1 MLSGIQS
8 HSGASVDLAIFGL
21 HLAGVSS
28 LLGAMNLT
36 GHIFVLFL
44 YIFTYYITKICL
56 CYTKGNK
63 VNGKL
68 KTVLNK
74 TNYSTGANHSNDDNK
89 PPKKPKKGKNQDW
102 SVILG
107 RKGAQ
112 HNVYPHMLA
121 KAHINS
127 GKPITVGGL
136 NDILAYCNILV
147 SEETLKSLI
156 TMPRFVF
163 DSLDNKE
170 TLLALKDK
178 IGSPFGKVQ
187 QRGVYIFTHKVT
199 NDKYVGSSSELAL
212 RLSGYVYNTH
222 KSSGKF
228 IPLIKD
234 GLSNFQLEV
243 ICLPYYPDFRPEIV
257 LEQYYLL
264 DPSFNLNT
272 IRVSNNPSGSNAKSL
287 YMYNRDFVLGK
298 IVNNAYAYGLSNI
311 QMKGRL
317 DKKMYST
324 LSKDNNVE
332 NLNPN
337 FISGLVDA
345 EGSFMISVRQRSQLK
360 KDSWIVQASLQ
371 IRMNSKDLALL
382 VLVQRFFKG
391 LGSLS
396 HSKQTNTVTYSIT
409 KLSDFVKIVIP
420 HFNSYPLRSAKSL
433 DFQLWAQCIEII
445 NNKQHLT
452 NSGLNEILSLKSI
465 LNWGLPE
472 KIKSQ
477 FPNIKSLVRP
487 LFEASSLPLD
497 PYWVSGFSEGDSSF
511 YVQIFNEKRVTGVY
525 NIELHIREAS
535 LLYKLKEFFGVGN
548 VSVYSARSI
557 ARYSVTSTSDLVDF
571 ILPHFNKFELAGSKL
586 PNYIVWSKILKLV
599 YSKSHLT
606 PEGLDQ
612 IKELKLSLYNK
623 NEEVSNIEETTLYV
637 DPCKKVGPIKTK
649 PVDPI
654 YVYNR
659 DKSILYCFTENK
671 RKFLQDC
678 KIHFSTFEK
687 HLEKGTYYLGRY
699 LFTSYLV
706 PTSKFRKMTVSEFAL
721 SLLKDRQSKK

>member
-1 MLSGIQS
+1 MKNFKRNLVAMLSGIQS

-89 PPKKPKKGKNQDW
+89 PPKKPKKGKKQDW

-147 SEETLKSLI
+147 SEDTLKSLI

-163 DSLDNKE
+163 DNLDNKE
-170 TLLALKDK
+170 TLVALKDK

-212 RLSGYVYNTH
+212 RLSGYLYNTH

-287 YMYNRDFVLGK
+287 YMYNRD
-298 IVNNAYAYGLSNI
+298 
-311 QMKGRL
+311 
-317 DKKMYST
+317 
-324 LSKDNNVE
+324 
-332 NLNPN
+332 
-337 FISGLVDA
+337 
-345 EGSFMISVRQRSQLK
+345 
-360 KDSWIVQASLQ
+360 
-371 IRMNSKDLALL
+371 
-382 VLVQRFFKG
+382 
-391 LGSLS
+391 
-396 HSKQTNTVTYSIT
+396 
-409 KLSDFVKIVIP
+409 
-420 HFNSYPLRSAKSL
+420 
-433 DFQLWAQCIEII
+433 
-445 NNKQHLT
+445 
-452 NSGLNEILSLKSI
+452 
-465 LNWGLPE
+465 
-472 KIKSQ
+472 
-477 FPNIKSLVRP
+477 
-487 LFEASSLPLD
+487 
-497 PYWVSGFSEGDSSF
+497 
-511 YVQIFNEKRVTGVY
+511 
-525 NIELHIREAS
+525 
-535 LLYKLKEFFGVGN
+535 
-548 VSVYSARSI
+548 
-557 ARYSVTSTSDLVDF
+557 
-571 ILPHFNKFELAGSKL
+571 
-586 PNYIVWSKILKLV
+586 
-599 YSKSHLT
+599 
-606 PEGLDQ
+606 
-612 IKELKLSLYNK
+612 
-623 NEEVSNIEETTLYV
+623 
-637 DPCKKVGPIKTK
+637 
-649 PVDPI
+649 
-654 YVYNR
+654 
-659 DKSILYCFTENK
+659 KSILYYHTNQQKDFISKLNISHTTFT
-671 RKFLQDC
+671 
-678 KIHFSTFEK
+678 K
-687 HLEKGTYYLGRY
+687 HLTKGTYYLGKY
-699 LFTSYLV
+699 LFTRELVRLVKITPMLLSEIALMLNLDRVKFNKNKPLSRLSKPILLVDIKNQDNEMVFESLGKCIEYFKSKNLSASQTTLVKRIDTGISYNGYICKSV
-706 PTSKFRKMTVSEFAL
+706 I
-721 SLLKDRQSKK
+721 